1 VLLKSIEG
9 VPGTSGDVVAEAP
22 VRSAALAGIVDE
34 YFAHALE
41 PGLECWV
48 LRGHEPERLSE
59 LLREGRARGT
69 RLR

>member
-1 VLLKSIEG
+1 VLLKSLDG
-9 VPGTSGDVVAEAP
+9 VPGTSGGVAAEAP
-22 VRSAALAGIVDE
+22 LRSPALAGIVDE
-34 YFAHALE
+34 YFERAVE

-48 LRGHEPERLSE
+48 LSGHEPERISE